1 MQSSDFHQWYK
12 KGNFELQKAAI
23 APKKRF
29 LNLSYY
35 TIVYVLADD
44 KNKILITSESEHSQT
59 AFAYTEA
66 PQSNLDDK
74 SFVEFTLGELSQ
86 QLSTNKLVT
95 FIKVNPLSTT
105 AQTINPCEEIIY
117 CPLRDK
123 MSKQMT
129 ITSLHHTLP
138 LLAIDHKKVSTMNF
152 EGIYGFF
159 RDSDLPSD
167 PEERTTHILRMI
179 DFLQFTIA
187 RTPIKFGSSSVMC
200 IFLDFDNPIEENQFI
215 QDYELMDS
223 YSNVI
228 FVNSHLEIINSY
240 KQKIEYDGDKMET
253 ILLPIINWQKKNNNA
268 RQELL

>member
-1 MQSSDFHQWYK
+1 MQSSEFHQWYK
-12 KGNFELQKAAI
+12 KANFELQKASV

-29 LNLSYY
+29 LDLSYY

-44 KNKILITSESEHSQT
+44 QNNTLITSESEHSQT

-66 PQSNLDDK
+66 PSPGTVEKNYL
-74 SFVEFTLGELSQ
+74 EFTLGELSQ

-95 FIKVNPLSTT
+95 FIKINPVSIK
-105 AQTINPCEEIIY
+105 ANTINSCEEIIY
-117 CPLRDK
+117 CPLKDQ

-138 LLAIDHKKVSTMNF
+138 LLAIDDKKVSTMNF
-152 EGIYGFF
+152 EGVYGFF

-167 PEERTTHILRMI
+167 AEERTAHILKMI
-179 DFLQFTIA
+179 EFLQFSIA

-215 QDYELMDS
+215 QDYELLDS

-253 ILLPIINWQKKNNNA
+253 ILLPIIDWQKKNNNA